1 MPGFVIAC
9 PIIRSMLSGAAS
21 PVSVLLGHWMSMRL
35 GSEPIRH
42 PPSAVSHYLAAPTA
56 SNALRAELCGS
67 GEMTQRESQS
77 QATIPGPCRRRGTGS
92 TGPWAVGARGRDCA
106 VKPNPYRRRML

>member
-1 MPGFVIAC
+1 
-9 PIIRSMLSGAAS
+9 
-21 PVSVLLGHWMSMRL
+21 MRL

-67 GEMTQRESQS
+67 GEMTQMGVSITSNCTWTLQ
-77 QATIPGPCRRRGTGS
+77 
-92 TGPWAVGARGRDCA
+92 
-106 VKPNPYRRRML
+106 